1 MFSDILICIFS
12 YNRGDLLG
20 NLLSSVN
27 KYYPEAGL
35 AVFDDGSDEPAVKK
49 ILNDLPQGAYLH
61 ITDKESPCSRHGGL
75 YYMMGNAID
84 YAKGS
89 AYKYAYFVQDDMQ
102 FLWRDEQLIVKLES
116 VFRYKYCLMC
126 NFNFQQKIFRQDVVG
141 ELEETRERG
150 YYQYPY
156 HAVLD
161 TGIVDIER
169 AKKVDLQFP
178 FQTENMNG
186 AYWYDKG
193 YRMYWAAQPHIT
205 QMPWPK
211 IHRFKDTMERKLYR
225 LKKIGSHKLSKLK
238 TNTGLA
244 YLEDYTSTE
253 TWLLKP
259 YWYGSNPGLLNL
271 IKIYMKYFLGIKLL
285 KRHKWQ
291 G

>member
-1 MFSDILICIFS
+1 MFSDILICVFS

-27 KYYPEAGL
+27 QYYPEAGL
-35 AVFDDGSDEPAVKK
+35 AVFDDGSDEPAVKR
-49 ILNDLPQGAYLH
+49 ILNDLPQDVHVH
-61 ITDKESPCSRHGGL
+61 ITDKASPGSRHGGL
-75 YYMMGNAID
+75 YYMMGKAID

-102 FLWRDEQLIVKLES
+102 FLWRDEQLMTKLES
-116 VFRYKYCLMC
+116 VFRKDHCLMC
-126 NFNFQQKIFRQDVVG
+126 NFNFHQKIFKKDIVLDLQKTIEPG
-141 ELEETRERG
+141 LYE
-150 YYQYPY
+150 YPSP
-156 HAVLD
+156 AILD

-169 AKKVDLQFP
+169 ARSADLKFP
-178 FQTENMNG
+178 FQTEKMNG

-193 YRMYWAAQPHIT
+193 YRMYWMAQPHIAYT
-205 QMPWPK
+205 PWPK
-211 IHRFKDTMERKLYR
+211 IHRYKHTKERKLYR
-225 LKKIGSHKLSKLK
+225 LKKIDGRKQSQLK
-238 TNTGLA
+238 ENTGLA

-271 IKIYMKYFLGIKLL
+271 TKIYIKYFLGIQLLNQKL
-285 KRHKWQ
+285 WQ